1 MSRAPDLRP
10 DAPLCL
16 VGVPLDLGAGRRGVD
31 MGPSALR
38 IAGIAE
44 RLGALGRPVEDRGN
58 VEVPQ
63 RETLDL
69 GDRSQRYAEAI
80 GDVCKRAYD
89 AVHAA
94 CADGGIPVVL
104 GGDHSLAAGSVA
116 AVADVAR
123 VEGGRLGVVWLDAH
137 GDMNTPRTTGSGNV
151 HGMPLA
157 CLLGDGPPSMTGFS
171 PRARA
176 LEPEDVALIGVR
188 AIDEGEAATIR
199 ATGVHAFT
207 MRDVDERGIREVLRE
222 AIDAL
227 LHRCDRLH
235 VSFDVDFLDPS
246 IAPGVGTRVRGG
258 PNYREAHLV
267 MELLAD
273 TGRVCSVDVVE
284 LNPILDRENETG
296 ELAVELLESLFGKAI
311 L

>member
-1 MSRAPDLRP
+1 MTSPAGSRATLH
-10 DAPLCL
+10 L

-38 IAGIAE
+38 IAGIKQ
-44 RLGALGRPVEDRGN
+44 RLGALGRPVVDRGN
-58 VEVPQ
+58 VAVPQ
-63 RETLDL
+63 RETLPV
-69 GDRSQRYAEAI
+69 GDPAQRFADAI
-80 GDVCKRAYD
+80 GAVCRSTYD
-89 AVHAA
+89 AVAQV
-94 CADGGIPVVL
+94 CTEGGVPVIL

-116 AVADVAR
+116 AVADAAR
-123 VEGGRLGVVWLDAH
+123 ADGGRLGVVWLDAH
-137 GDMNTPRTTGSGNV
+137 GDMNTPDTTASGNV

-157 CLLGDGPPSMTGFS
+157 CLLGDGPDSMTGFS
-171 PRARA
+171 SRGRA
-176 LEPEDVALIGVR
+176 LEPEDVALIGIR
-188 AIDEGEAATIR
+188 AIDDAEAEKIR
-199 ATGVHAFT
+199 DVGVRAYT
-207 MRDVDERGIREVLRE
+207 MRDVDERGIRGVLTE
-222 AIDAL
+222 AVAAL
-227 LHRCDRLH
+227 LERCDRIH

-273 TGRVCSVDVVE
+273 TGVVCSVDVVE

-296 ELAVELLESLFGKAI
+296 ELAVELLESLFGKRI

>member
-1 MSRAPDLRP
+1 
-10 DAPLCL
+10 
-16 VGVPLDLGAGRRGVD
+16 

-44 RLGALGRPVEDRGN
+44 RLAALGRDVEDRGN
-58 VEVPQ
+58 VDVPQ
-63 RETLDL
+63 RETLAL
-69 GDRSQRYAEAI
+69 GDRSKRYADAI
-80 GDVCKRAYD
+80 GDVCRRAYE

-94 CADGGIPVVL
+94 CSDGGIPVIL

-116 AVADVAR
+116 ALADVAR
-123 VEGGRLGVVWLDAH
+123 AEGGRLGVVWLDAH
-137 GDMNTPRTTGSGNV
+137 GDMNTPHTSGTGNV

-157 CLLGDGPPSMTGFS
+157 CLLGDGPDTMTGFS
-171 PRARA
+171 SRATA
-176 LEPEDVALIGVR
+176 LDPEDVALIGIR
-188 AIDEGEAATIR
+188 AIDQLEAAAIR
-199 ATGVHAFT
+199 GTGVHAYT
-207 MRDVDERGIREVLRE
+207 MRDVDERGIRTILTE

-273 TGRVCSVDVVE
+273 TGLVCSVDVVE

-296 ELAVELLESLFGKAI
+296 ELAVELLESLFGKQI

>member
-1 MSRAPDLRP
+1 MVNPSPSRL
-10 DAPLCL
+10 APLRL
-16 VGVPLDLGAGRRGVD
+16 LGVPLDLGAGRRGVD

-44 RLGALGRPVEDRGN
+44 RLSALGRTVEDLGN
-58 VEVPQ
+58 ISVPQ
-63 RETLDL
+63 RETIAL
-69 GDRSQRYAEAI
+69 GSTDQRYADAI
-80 GDVCKRAYD
+80 GAVCQRVFD
-89 AVHAA
+89 AVTAA
-94 CADGGIPVVL
+94 CDGGGVPVIL

-116 AVADVAR
+116 ALADVAR
-123 VEGGRLGVVWLDAH
+123 ADGGRLGVVWLDAH
-137 GDMNTPRTTGSGNV
+137 GDMNTPQTTGSGNV

-171 PRARA
+171 KRSPA
-176 LEPEDVALIGVR
+176 LEAEDVALIGIR
-188 AIDEGEAATIR
+188 AIDDAEAASIR
-199 ATGVHAFT
+199 GTGVHAFT
-207 MRDVDERGIREVLRE
+207 MRDVDERSIRNIIQE
-222 AIDAL
+222 ALDAL

-267 MELLAD
+267 MEMLAD
-273 TGRVCSVDVVE
+273 TGLVRSVDVVE
-284 LNPILDRENETG
+284 LNPILDRENETA
-296 ELAVELLESLFGKAI
+296 ELSVELLESLFGKQI

>member
-1 MSRAPDLRP
+1 MSRFP
-10 DAPLCL
+10 DARAGLPLRL

-38 IAGIAE
+38 IADIAE
-44 RLGALGRPVEDRGN
+44 RLRGLGRIVEDLGN

-63 RETLDL
+63 RETLTV
-69 GDRSQRYAEAI
+69 GDSSQRYAEAI
-80 GDVCKRAYD
+80 GVVCGRTYD
-89 AVHAA
+89 AVRAA
-94 CADGGIPVVL
+94 CDGGVPVIL

-116 AVADVAR
+116 AVAEAAR
-123 VEGGRLGVVWLDAH
+123 ADGGRVGVVWLDAH

-157 CLLGDGPPSMTGFS
+157 CLLGDGPAEMTGFS
-171 PRARA
+171 PRASA
-176 LEPEDVALIGVR
+176 LDPEDVALIGIR
-188 AIDEGEAATIR
+188 AIDEAEAATIR

-207 MRDVDERGIREVLRE
+207 MRDVDERGIRGVLRE
-222 AIDAL
+222 ALDAL
-227 LHRCDRLH
+227 RARCDRIH

-273 TGRVCSVDVVE
+273 TGVICSVDVVE
-284 LNPILDRENETG
+284 LNPILDRENKTA
-296 ELAVELLESLFGKAI
+296 ELAVELLESLFGKQI